1 MSYEG
6 MKNKNQKL
14 KQEITELQ
22 LKLGECPE
30 GNLNCVNNKGY
41 YKWYYHKDSMQLYIP
56 KKQRKLAEQLA
67 VKKYMSALLED
78 KKREKE
84 AIELYLK
91 YCVAN
96 DGLAE
101 KLLSNKEYQ
110 NLLSNY
116 FRPVDSSL
124 SEWMQAS
131 YETNNKYPE
140 QKILKSCSGNMVRS
154 KSEMMIDSSLY
165 IHKIPFRYEDTL
177 ALDDII
183 LYPDFTIRHP
193 KTGEYFYW
201 EHFGLMDDPV
211 YCKNTFS
218 KLQLYTTNNIVPDIN
233 LITTY
238 ETRESPLSMEKI
250 ERIITEHFI
259 E

>member
-14 KQEITELQ
+14 KEEITELQ

-91 YCVAN
+91 HCVAN

-101 KLLSNKEYQ
+101 KLLSNKE
-110 NLLSNY
+110 
-116 FRPVDSSL
+116 
-124 SEWMQAS
+124 
-131 YETNNKYPE
+131 YPE

-238 ETRESPLSMEKI
+238 ETRERPLSMEKI

>member
-14 KQEITELQ
+14 KEEITELQ

-91 YCVAN
+91 HCVAN

-140 QKILKSCSGNMVRS
+140 QKILKSCSGNGPIKIRNDDRF
-154 KSEMMIDSSLY
+154 KSLHSQDS
-165 IHKIPFRYEDTL
+165 
-177 ALDDII
+177 
-183 LYPDFTIRHP
+183 
-193 KTGEYFYW
+193 
-201 EHFGLMDDPV
+201 
-211 YCKNTFS
+211 FS
-218 KLQLYTTNNIVPDIN
+218 I
-233 LITTY
+233 
-238 ETRESPLSMEKI
+238 
-250 ERIITEHFI
+250 
-259 E
+259 

>member
-14 KQEITELQ
+14 KEEITELQ

-96 DGLAE
+96 NGLAE

-238 ETRESPLSMEKI
+238 ETRERPLSMEKI

>member
-14 KQEITELQ
+14 KEEITELQ

-41 YKWYYHKDSMQLYIP
+41 YKWYRHKDNMQLYIP

-84 AIELYLK
+84 ATELYLK
-91 YCVAN
+91 HCVAN

-124 SEWMQAS
+124 SEWMQAF

-140 QKILKSCSGNMVRS
+140 QKILKSCSGHMVRS

-165 IHKIPFRYEDTL
+165 IHKIPFRYEDML

-238 ETRESPLSMEKI
+238 ETRERPLSMEKI
-250 ERIITEHFI
+250 ERIITEYFI

>member
-1 MSYEG
+1 MVS
-6 MKNKNQKL
+6 
-14 KQEITELQ
+14 
-22 LKLGECPE
+22 
-30 GNLNCVNNKGY
+30 
-41 YKWYYHKDSMQLYIP
+41 
-56 KKQRKLAEQLA
+56 
-67 VKKYMSALLED
+67 SALLED

-91 YCVAN
+91 HCVAN

-165 IHKIPFRYEDTL
+165 ILYC
-177 ALDDII
+177 I
-183 LYPDFTIRHP
+183 LILRS
-193 KTGEYFYW
+193 G
-201 EHFGLMDDPV
+201 
-211 YCKNTFS
+211 
-218 KLQLYTTNNIVPDIN
+218 
-233 LITTY
+233 
-238 ETRESPLSMEKI
+238 TRKQESI
-250 ERIITEHFI
+250 FI
-259 E
+259 GSILV

>member
-1 MSYEG
+1 
-6 MKNKNQKL
+6 MKNRNQKL
-14 KQEITELQ
+14 QEEIAELQ
-22 LKLGECPE
+22 LKLGECPA

-41 YKWYYHKDSMQLYIP
+41 YKWYHHKDNMQLYIP
-56 KKQRKLAEQLA
+56 KRRRKLAEQLA
-67 VKKYMSALLED
+67 VKKYISALLGD

-91 YCVAN
+91 HCVAN

-140 QKILKSCSGNMVRS
+140 QKILKSCSGNMVQIKIRNDDRF
-154 KSEMMIDSSLY
+154 KSLHSQDS
-165 IHKIPFRYEDTL
+165 
-177 ALDDII
+177 
-183 LYPDFTIRHP
+183 
-193 KTGEYFYW
+193 
-201 EHFGLMDDPV
+201 
-211 YCKNTFS
+211 FS
-218 KLQLYTTNNIVPDIN
+218 V
-233 LITTY
+233 
-238 ETRESPLSMEKI
+238 
-250 ERIITEHFI
+250 
-259 E
+259 